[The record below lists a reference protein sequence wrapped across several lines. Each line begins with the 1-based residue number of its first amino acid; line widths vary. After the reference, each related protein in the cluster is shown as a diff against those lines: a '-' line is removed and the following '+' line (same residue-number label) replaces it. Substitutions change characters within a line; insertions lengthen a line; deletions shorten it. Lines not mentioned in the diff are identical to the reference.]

1 MVPCEGNSSLLAM
14 EMQFGGEMG
23 KAVAMDAARKEALKL
38 PDEVLDAPE
47 PGNVDRSQGLASL
60 PGTDDEV
67 LPGYDEVKP
76 ITGEWSQTGGEAV
89 EMPADDEDG
98 DEQLAAK

>member
-1 MVPCEGNSSLLAM
+1 M
-14 EMQFGGEMG
+14 EMPFGGEMG
-23 KAVAMDAARKEALKL
+23 KAAAMEAARKEAMNL

-47 PGNVDRSQGLASL
+47 PGNVDRSQGLTSL

-76 ITGEWSQTGGEAV
+76 IAGEWSQAGSEAV
-89 EMPADDEDG
+89 EKMPADDEDG